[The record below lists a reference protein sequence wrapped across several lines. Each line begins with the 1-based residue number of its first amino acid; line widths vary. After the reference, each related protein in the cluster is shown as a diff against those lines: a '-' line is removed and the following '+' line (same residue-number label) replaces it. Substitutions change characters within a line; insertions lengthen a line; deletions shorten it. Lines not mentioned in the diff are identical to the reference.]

1 MLTKLLK
8 KEFAL
13 SMHPTVPL
21 MLLLAAMVLIPN
33 YPYSV
38 ISFYSMLS
46 IFFTCM
52 LGRENNDVVYT
63 VGLPVAKADAVRARI
78 LFTVLVQL
86 AQLALVALFSLL
98 RAKLGMQANEGGME
112 ANAALLGAGLLL
124 FALFNWCFFTRYYR
138 DVRRVGVSFVI
149 ASVLTF
155 VAIAAGEMLEHVVPF
170 IRDRLDTLDAAY
182 RGERLTLLAACAAVY
197 AAATLAA
204 LKKSIRLFEKQDL

>member
-38 ISFYSMLS
+38 IFFYSMLS

-63 VGLPVAKADAVRARI
+63 VGLPIAKADAVRARV

-98 RAKLGMQANEGGME
+98 RAKLGMQANEGGLE

-124 FALFNWCFFTRYYR
+124 FSLFNWCFFTRYYR

-155 VAIAAGEMLEHVVPF
+155 VAIAAGEVLEHVVPF

-197 AAATLAA
+197 AVATLAA
-204 LKKSIRLFEKQDL
+204 LKKSIHLFEKQDL